1 MFKLFLAINH
11 CHTNNIAHR
20 DLKPENIMYSSNE
33 KDADIKI
40 IDFGLSKQS
49 KGKKDNLGTV
59 VGTPYYVAPEV
70 LDGNYGFECDCW
82 SLGVIMYILLSG
94 YLPFSGST
102 AGDVFKKVKDA
113 KYSFEQR
120 EWKAVSEEAKDLIK
134 KLLCK
139 DKKIRYTCAQ
149 ALKHSWFT
157 LMQENEGALDPNILS
172 SLREY
177 KGQSTLKKE
186 AMSILVKMMNE
197 KELESLRQQFSTMDE
212 DKTGQISVQELK
224 HAIEKMGMSM
234 TA

>member
-1 MFKLFLAINH
+1 MAIKTLAKNKLGNSISLIKDEIKILRQLDHPNIIKYYETYESPKYMYLVMEYCGGGELFDKITKNKEVFSEKQASDIMFKLFLAINH

-157 LMQENEGALDPNILS
+157 LM
-172 SLREY
+172 
-177 KGQSTLKKE
+177 
-186 AMSILVKMMNE
+186 
-197 KELESLRQQFSTMDE
+197 
-212 DKTGQISVQELK
+212 
-224 HAIEKMGMSM
+224 
-234 TA
+234 